1 MLALSVST
9 MPVGLI
15 YHLGHTTNVNI
26 SLYLHR
32 LSLMSSPAL
41 IWIDPLRFNFIFLRR
56 ITFHLCI
63 QEQLS
68 FYNVV
73 FLFLV
78 DSNLAT
84 VPSKKA
90 QVVSDSGMHW
100 ISVCDQ
106 VSVRGDIYDVLYARV
121 AARITWRRNLML
133 SQERSE
139 PQVSRLKALWVTCRR
154 EDKGLLVSP
163 LSQPFNFTNDESDS
177 CMF

>member
-1 MLALSVST
+1 MANGGAITWSSGTLGSSGHSNTMLALSVST

-41 IWIDPLRFNFIFLRR
+41 IWIDPFRFNFIFLWRV
-56 ITFHLCI
+56 TFHLCI

-68 FYNVV
+68 FYSAV

-100 ISVCDQ
+100 ISVRVWPGFCTGWHLWCPLRQ
-106 VSVRGDIYDVLYARV
+106 SGCQNNLETQSNALTGKVRAPGVQA
-121 AARITWRRNLML
+121 
-133 SQERSE
+133 E
-139 PQVSRLKALWVTCRR
+139 
-154 EDKGLLVSP
+154 SP
-163 LSQPFNFTNDESDS
+163 LSYMS
-177 CMF
+177 